1 MHGSREGGQESGPP
15 SSLKHWH
22 LLLSHSKSIKIGIG
36 TISYEN
42 KIIFRIPS
50 PGEHFSISTRDVTT
64 RLRNVREYKV
74 NDPGEIL
81 YGSRFWIDLGHGYVS
96 SEKQVFKTPAG
107 FIIMEQRT
115 MQIKYITRVSYYVIF
130 FLQWLHKTPKK
141 VFYWLHLYLH
151 MNLSTVINNKRVKIR
166 KSSLLHNMLLRGNS

>member
-1 MHGSREGGQESGPP
+1 MAMIRMRWPCSSPLEHCGLIRMHGSREGGQESGPP

-22 LLLSHSKSIKIGIG
+22 LLLSHSKGIKIGIG

-42 KIIFRIPS
+42 KIIFRIRAF

-107 FIIMEQRT
+107 FII
-115 MQIKYITRVSYYVIF
+115 
-130 FLQWLHKTPKK
+130 FLLVNGTA
-141 VFYWLHLYLH
+141 
-151 MNLSTVINNKRVKIR
+151 NNADKIY
-166 KSSLLHNMLLRGNS
+166 NSR